1 MRRIEFDTIAD
12 HAARLDLCG
21 HSVGKSGERSWYLH
35 PSQPN
40 TTIQGV
46 HVTLSGSYII
56 VTGDVQTCVFLTKED
71 ADGSISWLANRQTRD
86 VVDSAAQGM
95 SDTEY
100 LLVED
105 LDARVAA
112 SDLDWIAERLEHRS
126 DIRATIARAMRALSG
141 RSDQSAVIEAQDLVT
156 AGCADVDTE
165 SICKI
170 GKVTSRRVHVANAA
184 VLRVWSVVQRDV
196 ERGMR

>member
-1 MRRIEFDTIAD
+1 MNAMN
-12 HAARLDLCG
+12 RL
-21 HSVGKSGERSWYLH
+21 R
-35 PSQPN
+35 

-56 VTGDVQTCVFLTKED
+56 VTGDVQT
-71 ADGSISWLANRQTRD
+71 DGSISWLANRQTRD

-112 SDLDWIAERLEHRS
+112 SDLDWIAERFEHRS
-126 DIRATIARAMRALSG
+126 DIRATIARAMRRL
-141 RSDQSAVIEAQDLVT
+141 
-156 AGCADVDTE
+156 AG
-165 SICKI
+165 S
-170 GKVTSRRVHVANAA
+170 SP
-184 VLRVWSVVQRDV
+184 
-196 ERGMR
+196 